1 MSQVHVERAIGLL
14 ATDEGLRSR
23 FSRDPHAALREMVE
37 KGLELTE
44 CERMSIAAL
53 NPRDLA
59 RFVRAIH
66 PRLQRADLRGDCR

>member
-23 FSRDPHAALREMVE
+23 FNRDPRAALVEMAE

-44 CERMSIAAL
+44 CERVSIAAL
-53 NPRDLA
+53 SPRELA

-66 PRLQRADLRGDCR
+66 PRLQRADLQGDCR